1 MMEWSWKH
9 TELRD
14 PLGPLHLCSS
24 MFLLSEDTDVFKS
37 SGGVMH
43 LNSATLLSQR
53 KGVHSEVTGG
63 GGGSDP
69 LASIMC
75 VGMPEVITTLP
86 PPLLPFP
93 SILRGRCRFCLCC
106 IATSPNSLASGRL
119 AVAVSR
125 SPPFH
130 QCAIMN

>member
-63 GGGSDP
+63 GGGAIHWQ
-69 LASIMC
+69 ASC
-75 VGMPEVITTLP
+75 VWACPR
-86 PPLLPFP
+86 
-93 SILRGRCRFCLCC
+93 S
-106 IATSPNSLASGRL
+106 
-119 AVAVSR
+119 
-125 SPPFH
+125 SPPSLLLCSLSPVFSGGVVDSACAVLLHH
-130 QCAIMN
+130 QTLWRVGDLLWPSADLLHSTSVQ